1 MSIIYNPH
9 YNMGLFGLERLHPFD
24 VKKFGRAWTLLK
36 SELGP
41 ALKSWHV
48 NVDRPVTDDELLAVH
63 TGEHLQRLRDPVMLA
78 KAFEVPQVKNVPY
91 WIINTGFLTPMRW
104 AVRGSVIAARHA
116 LQQGVAINL
125 GGGFHHAKPN
135 QAEGF
140 CLFSDIALV
149 VAQLRADQ
157 TLKPDA
163 RIAYI
168 DLDAHQGNGVCY
180 QFMNDT
186 RFFVFDIFNQ
196 QIYPA
201 GDRVAI
207 DRIDCAVPVPA
218 FCPGGTYLT
227 LLRDRLPAFLDSVTK
242 SGDVAL
248 TIYNAGSDV
257 FIGDKLGR
265 LNLSAE
271 DILQRDEFVME
282 ELRRR
287 QLPAVM
293 LLSGGYTSE
302 SHRLIATSV
311 SAILRRYRMPDR

>member
-48 NVDRPVTDDELLAVH
+48 DVDRPVTDDELLAVH
-63 TGEHLQRLRDPVMLA
+63 TREHLQRMREPSELA
-78 KAFEVPQVKNVPY
+78 KAFEVPAVELIPY
-91 WIINTGFLTPMRW
+91 SVIEAGFLIPMRW
-104 AVRGSVIAARHA
+104 AVRGSVIAARQA
-116 LQQGVAINL
+116 LVDGVAINL
-125 GGGFHHAKPN
+125 GGGFHHAKPDK
-135 QAEGF
+135 AEGF
-140 CLFSDIALV
+140 CLFSDIALT
-149 VAQLRADQ
+149 VAQLRADE
-157 TLKPDA
+157 TLKSDA

-168 DLDAHQGNGVCY
+168 DLDAHQGNGVCH
-180 QFMNDT
+180 QFLNDS
-186 RFFVFDIFNQ
+186 RVFIFDVFNDK
-196 QIYPA
+196 IYPR
-201 GDRVAI
+201 GDRIAAE
-207 DRIDCAVPVPA
+207 RIDCAVSVPTG
-218 FCPGGTYLT
+218 CEGSQYLR
-227 LLRDRLPAFLDSVTK
+227 LLQERLPPFLDSITR
-242 SGDVAL
+242 SGEVELA
-248 TIYNAGSDV
+248 IYNAGTDV
-257 FIGDKLGR
+257 FTEDELG
-265 LNLSAE
+265 LLSLSAE